1 MGGGTPTN
9 RAKFRR
15 WGAVPPELPPMEG
28 GTPGDTPPSINPGR
42 EERKRSKREVPIV
55 SFITR
60 RYNCEYHHNE
70 TNHFNF
76 FIVFRRRRRRRTP
89 PLVRL

>member
-15 WGAVPPELPPMEG
+15 WGG

-76 FIVFRRRRRRRTP
+76 FIVFRRRRCRRRRRTP